1 MGVAN
6 GRQRYI
12 VTSSHIG
19 CAHTHNEYWWGK
31 TKQKQLYC
39 LHESQNKYSSEHV
52 FNDCLSNNPDSVSS
66 EGIRTATL
74 HTFWQLWT
82 PCVGSTNHTTYRV
95 YHFLFISSR
104 RDHNQ
109 NNVWMIIIIHC
120 SVSLTCNAMV
130 TSYCLVLYICIC
142 VVKNGSN
149 FPSEAFMFIHYISS
163 VGEKLA
169 WFIRHLSDG
178 LYIFH
183 INLWNLPS
191 DISAWPSEMSDVFHV
206 FCLHCNITIPQLIF
220 LW

>member
-1 MGVAN
+1 MNTG
-6 GRQRYI
+6 
-12 VTSSHIG
+12 
-19 CAHTHNEYWWGK
+19 EEK
-31 TKQKQLYC
+31 
-39 LHESQNKYSSEHV
+39 QNKNSCTVYMNHRISTHLNMSLMIVYPTIQTQYHQKALELRLCIP
-52 FNDCLSNNPDSVSS
+52 FDNP
-66 EGIRTATL
+66 ER
-74 HTFWQLWT
+74 T

-95 YHFLFISSR
+95 YHSLFISSR
-104 RDHNQ
+104 RDHSQ

-120 SVSLTCNAMV
+120 SVSFTCNAMV

-149 FPSEAFMFIHYISS
+149 FPSKAFMFIHYISS

-191 DISAWPSEMSDVFHV
+191 DISA
-206 FCLHCNITIPQLIF
+206 
-220 LW
+220 